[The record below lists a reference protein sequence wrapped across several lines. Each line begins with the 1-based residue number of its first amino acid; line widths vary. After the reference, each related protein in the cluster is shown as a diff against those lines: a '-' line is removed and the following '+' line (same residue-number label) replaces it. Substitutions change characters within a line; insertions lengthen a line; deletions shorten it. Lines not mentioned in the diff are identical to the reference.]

1 MRHQYINVKHK
12 IRLNDVEF
20 NWEDGVHH
28 WENFGLYKDVFGD
41 VEIEPKCDNNNNKS
55 GNLLGDE
62 FFEVGFEEL
71 DHESEESDENEGSA
85 AALVGAQ
92 VMELRDVV
100 MRREEKKRDREFRAE
115 SEKWEEEGEVREMVR
130 ARRESERMVKLEM
143 EFDEERKRRMKVE
156 EMWEEEEMKW
166 REKMVSMQIEHE
178 KQMMQLHANAC
189 QNQMQVLGVMAR
201 FFCQFFGS
209 ANDGLGSLVAPQVLQ
224 NLQHT
229 IPGGL
234 DDNGKPDANSPSE
247 FL

>member
-1 MRHQYINVKHK
+1 
-12 IRLNDVEF
+12 
-20 NWEDGVHH
+20 
-28 WENFGLYKDVFGD
+28 
-41 VEIEPKCDNNNNKS
+41 
-55 GNLLGDE
+55 
-62 FFEVGFEEL
+62 
-71 DHESEESDENEGSA
+71 
-85 AALVGAQ
+85 
-92 VMELRDVV
+92 MELRDVV
-100 MRREEKKRDREFRAE
+100 MRREEKKREREFRAE
-115 SEKWEEEGEVREMVR
+115 SEKGDEEGEVREMVR

-156 EMWEEEEMKW
+156 EKWEEEEMKW

-189 QNQMQVLGVMAR
+189 QNQMQLLGVMTR

-209 ANDGLGSLVAPQVLQ
+209 ATDGLGSLVGPQV
-224 NLQHT
+224 LQHT

>member
-12 IRLNDVEF
+12 IRNDADF

-28 WENFGLYKDVFGD
+28 WENFALYKDVFGD
-41 VEIEPKCDNNNNKS
+41 VEIEEKCGNKS

-62 FFEVGFEEL
+62 FFDVGFGES
-71 DHESEESDENEGSA
+71 DESEESEGSGERKGV
-85 AALVGAQ
+85 LVGAQ

-100 MRREEKKRDREFRAE
+100 MRREEKKREREFRAE
-115 SEKWEEEGEVREMVR
+115 SEKGDEEGEAREMVR

-156 EMWEEEEMKW
+156 EKWEEEEMKW

-189 QNQMQVLGVMAR
+189 QNQMQLLGVMTR
-201 FFCQFFGS
+201 F
-209 ANDGLGSLVAPQVLQ
+209 LE
-224 NLQHT
+224 HT